1 MQATASRTCDWTA
14 TWRLRL
20 GSYLSAV
27 PRAGLFLSQLPLG
40 RVDTVLE
47 IACGSARDSLHLRD
61 VGKTVVATDSNAHV
75 IQQLDDQFAALP
87 NIDFRV
93 ENAAALTF
101 RDRQFDMSFHN
112 GLFIYFDDDALI
124 KELLREQAR
133 VTRSHLFFIVHN
145 GHNAALKRKFQQ
157 MSREDSLYDVRF
169 FRRQNIEA
177 IVGGS
182 GIPHRRMRIYNFG
195 SPADRF
201 LGERIKGIPNPLR
214 GVAAA
219 NVRALYAL
227 TPLAAAERLVCH
239 IEL

>member
-1 MQATASRTCDWTA
+1 MQATARRTYDWTA

-40 RVDTVLE
+40 RFDTVLE
-47 IACGSARDSLHLRD
+47 IACGSARDSLYLREI
-61 VGKTVVATDSNAHV
+61 GKTVVATDSNAHV
-75 IQQLDDQFAALP
+75 IQQLDDQFEDLP

-101 RDRQFDMSFHN
+101 RDRQFDVSFHN
-112 GLFIYFDDDALI
+112 GFFVLFDDNAFI

-145 GHNAALKRKFQQ
+145 GHNETLKRKFKEK
-157 MSREDSLYDVRF
+157 SREDTIYDLRF
-169 FRRQNIEA
+169 FRRQDIET
-177 IVGGS
+177 IVRES
-182 GIPHRRMRIYNFG
+182 GIPYRHMRIYNFG

-214 GVAAA
+214 GIAAH
-219 NVRALYAL
+219 NVKALYAL
-227 TPLAAAERLVCH
+227 TPLTAAERLVCH